1 VGCTELREVFGK
13 RVMDEQGLPVLI
25 EKVPVESI
33 YYHPHSNYL
42 RHPFTQGLF
51 PNDFAMWVHS
61 MLRIDCSAS
70 V

>member
-1 VGCTELREVFGK
+1 
-13 RVMDEQGLPVLI
+13 MDEQGLPVLI